1 MTSSINKDILIFIIL
16 LTLGA
21 VTKYG
26 GNYEAGI
33 EYKQKYTVEKQ
44 FDFETFNAADYVWG
58 GYQYMT
64 EINHE
69 EAVGKLL
76 KCQANWITS
85 YLNQLT

>member
-1 MTSSINKDILIFIIL
+1 MIKKRIKAILSQLLQGLLYVQKPISILMILIFIIL

-44 FDFETFNAADYVWG
+44 EVT
-58 GYQYMT
+58 
-64 EINHE
+64 HE
-69 EAVGKLL
+69 CAKGSE
-76 KCQANWITS
+76 
-85 YLNQLT
+85 

>member
-1 MTSSINKDILIFIIL
+1 MIKKRIKAILSQLLQGLLYVQKPISILMILIFIIL

-44 FDFETFNAADYVWG
+44 EVT
-58 GYQYMT
+58 
-64 EINHE
+64 HE
-69 EAVGKLL
+69 
-76 KCQANWITS
+76 
-85 YLNQLT
+85 